1 MAGYRSFTATPRDI
15 HREWH
20 VVDATGQTLGRLATQ
35 IATLLRGKHKPTYT
49 PHMDTGDFVVVVN
62 AGKFKVSGNRLTDK
76 HYYRHSQYP
85 GGLRA
90 VSMQKML
97 DTHPTRIIEL
107 AVKGM
112 LPDTKL
118 GRAQIKK
125 LKVYAG
131 PTHPHERHISGLV
144 RQKAAAEAKEATE

>member
-90 VSMQKML
+90 VSMQ
-97 DTHPTRIIEL
+97 
-107 AVKGM
+107 
-112 LPDTKL
+112 
-118 GRAQIKK
+118 IKK